1 MTLSNKIRLMTPY
14 LRVNNRQQNI
24 DFYTQTL
31 GFKLFHEENAL
42 SFLGGHRQETPSLV
56 LEESPSV
63 RTRAVSGPHKLA
75 CLAFRADSGEIAE
88 LLARKVSVQQVYRG
102 DEGYAFSALSPE
114 GHVLLLHGEQDL
126 TSLVA
131 CDYPDLPASPDFVGL
146 SQLTLTKLDLHVT
159 EPDQLASFFADLPLS
174 VGLIASQ
181 GEDLAVP
188 AHETWDL
195 ESIECLVA
203 ADVNLAVLAS
213 QFSQLGAEIFL
224 NKKETLLIVTL
235 PNQLE
240 LWFMA

>member
-1 MTLSNKIRLMTPY
+1 MTISNKIRLMTPY

-24 DFYTQTL
+24 DFYTHTF
-31 GFKLFHEENAL
+31 GVKLFHEENAL
-42 SFLGGHRQETPSLV
+42 SFLGGHRQETSCLV

-63 RTRAVSGPHKLA
+63 RTRSVRGLHKLA
-75 CLAFRADSGEIAE
+75 RLTFQADSGEIAE

-102 DEGYAFSALSPE
+102 KQGYAFSALSPE
-114 GHVLLLHGEQDL
+114 GHLILLHGETDV

-131 CDYPDLPASPDFVGL
+131 CDYPDLPASPDFIGL
-146 SQLTLTKLDLHVT
+146 SQLTLFSLELHVT
-159 EPDQLASFFADLPLS
+159 DPDQLTPFFDQLPVQVSL
-174 VGLIASQ
+174 VASQ

-195 ESIECLVA
+195 ESLECLVSE
-203 ADVNLAVLAS
+203 DLDLTAVAS
-213 QFSQLGAEIFL
+213 HFDQLGAETFL
-224 NKKETLLIVTL
+224 NKKHSLLIVTL